1 MAYQHILTVY
11 DGSDDAR
18 QLLDMVCRI
27 ARPNKARVTI
37 LIVRVIPLS
46 EELPAYAPGVDAA
59 VDVLVKEAEGF
70 SDARG
75 VTAAIGVRYARAVAP
90 AVVAE
95 SRLHGVDCVAL
106 SIPDLD
112 RMPSEAAWHTEVR
125 TMLRQTTCAVMLC
138 RPGR

>member
-1 MAYQHILTVY
+1 MAYRHILTIY
-11 DGSDDAR
+11 DGTEDSR
-18 QLLDMVCRI
+18 QVLDMVCRI

-37 LIVRVIPLS
+37 LIVRVIPLA
-46 EELPAYAPGVDAA
+46 EELPTYAPGVDAD
-59 VDVLVKEAEGF
+59 VDLLVKDAEDL

-112 RMPSEAAWHTEVR
+112 RMPSEAAWHNEVR
-125 TMLRQTTCAVMLC
+125 TLLRQTTCAVMLC